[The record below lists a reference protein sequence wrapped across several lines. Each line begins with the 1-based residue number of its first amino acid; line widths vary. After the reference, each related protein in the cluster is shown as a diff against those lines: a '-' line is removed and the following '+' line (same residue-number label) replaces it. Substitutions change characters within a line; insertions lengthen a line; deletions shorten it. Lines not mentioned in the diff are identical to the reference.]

1 MAAGEGKSFDEIED
15 FEKMILLMNKF
26 GISAKESKSL
36 EEMKDHFGT
45 TPDQLSKSASWSAGQ
60 VLWVL
65 LIVEMR

>member
-45 TPDQLSKSASWSAGQ
+45 TLDQLSKSVSWSVGQ